1 MASPAVPVV
10 DKTGE
15 VSRQGVPPEL
25 VATIAA
31 SLGIVLKDTDLEI
44 KDEKG
49 VVLKKVLFK
58 KPVFEDGD
66 ATPDDKFAAAVSFLE
81 ELFPAVE
88 NEKGEVTRENNP
100 LNILLSHLTYSFDL
114 TQRNAI
120 RSKEKVVLEGPD
132 KEIAKEAAKLA
143 AFRGISLEE
152 ATKRV
157 RLAWGM

>member
-1 MASPAVPVV
+1 MASPAVVV

-15 VSRQGVPPEL
+15 VSRQGVAPEL

-66 ATPDDKFAAAVSFLE
+66 SSPDDKFAAVLAFLE
-81 ELFPAVE
+81 ELFPAVK
-88 NEKGEVTRENNP
+88 NDKGVVERENNP
-100 LNILLSHLTYSFDL
+100 LNILLSHMTYSFDL

-132 KEIAKEAAKLA
+132 KAIGKAAKDLA
-143 AFRGISLEE
+143 SFQGITLDE
-152 ATKRV
+152 ALARV
-157 RLAWGM
+157 RSLWKV

>member
-1 MASPAVPVV
+1 MASPSVPVV
-10 DKTGE
+10 DKTQD
-15 VSRQGVPPEL
+15 VSRQGVSPEV
-25 VATIAA
+25 VATVAA

-66 ATPDDKFAAAVSFLE
+66 ATPDEKFEAAVAFIE
-81 ELFPAVE
+81 ELFPAVK

-120 RSKEKVVLEGPD
+120 RSKEKIVLEGPD
-132 KEIAKEAAKLA
+132 KAIGKAAKDLA
-143 AFRGISLEE
+143 SFQNISLDE
-152 ATKRV
+152 ALVRV
-157 RLAWGM
+157 RSLWKV